1 VPRIRLVPLA
11 VAVLVAG
18 SGLAAYRHFRHD
30 DTVVLS
36 NPTQSTQAKFP
47 TAPKLTGKTLPNVP
61 LQTFDGVAVRLA
73 SLVGKPSVINLW
85 AESCLPC
92 KEEMPAFEAV
102 HQQLGDRIRF
112 VGVDTQDSIDR
123 ARTFAKK
130 TGVTYDLWRD
140 PEGQLMAGLDFPALP
155 ATVFVDSTGHI
166 VSSKLGAMTGPQL
179 AAKLA
184 ELFPA

>member
-36 NPTQSTQAKFP
+36 NPTQTSAVGFP
-47 TAPKLTGKTLPNVP
+47 IAPKLTGKSLPNVP
-61 LQTFDGVAVRLA
+61 LQTFDGTTVKLA
-73 SLVGKPSVINLW
+73 SLAGKPSVINLW

-102 HQQLGDRIRF
+102 HQQFGDRIHF
-112 VGVDTQDSIDR
+112 VGVDTQDAIDR
-123 ARTFAKK
+123 ARAFAQKA
-130 TGVTYDLWRD
+130 GVTYDLWRD
-140 PEGQLMAGLDFPALP
+140 PEAQLMTGLGFPALP
-155 ATVFVDSTGHI
+155 ATVFIDSSGHI
-166 VSSKLGAMTGPQL
+166 VASKLGAMTGPQL
-179 AAKLA
+179 TAKLE
-184 ELFPA
+184 ELFPK